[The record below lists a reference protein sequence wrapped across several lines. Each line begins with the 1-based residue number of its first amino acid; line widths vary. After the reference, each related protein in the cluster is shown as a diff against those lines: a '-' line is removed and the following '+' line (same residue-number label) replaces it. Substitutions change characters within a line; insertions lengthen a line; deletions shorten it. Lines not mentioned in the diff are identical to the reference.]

1 MPVAIGQPDPN
12 PISTGTRYPLIRQ
25 GFCGLLGALILNSC
39 SYISETGPLK
49 GTINGGSPAYS
60 LVEVKTEADIPGE
73 FRSYGVGALPPRNKG
88 QAYSDAIRARDM
100 LNFVVTDLVEES
112 PFYSKGDPYKFGP
125 IEVPS
130 DGKIDIPYVGPIQV
144 IGKTLSQVSSEL
156 GDKITPVSKTA
167 RTSVFRSDRIARF
180 ANVIGEVKNPGP
192 VPLER
197 AGITSLDILSVSGG
211 PTDSEHLF
219 KYTLRR
225 GETDYVLDYLAFRQK
240 PFPVEEGDLLSV
252 TTDTSNRFHVMGA
265 INKPTTVPFP
275 VPSPTL
281 ADALGS
287 ATGLDE
293 RRSDPSGV
301 FVFRKGTPDLVYT
314 FNLKDP
320 SSIHLIQR
328 FPIQGNDIVYVT
340 EAPLARWNRLI
351 SQILPVSVSQAA
363 NAAARYTT
371 N

>member
-1 MPVAIGQPDPN
+1 M
-12 PISTGTRYPLIRQ
+12 TLIRLHTRTV
-25 GFCGLLGALILNSC
+25 GLFSLLTLASCGL
-39 SYISETGPLK
+39 ISETGPLK
-49 GTINGGSPAYS
+49 GNINDKSKSYT
-60 LVEVKTEADIPGE
+60 LVEVRSQDDIPGQS
-73 FRSYGVGALPPRNKG
+73 RSYGMGAIPPPSKG

-100 LNFVVTDLVEES
+100 LNFIVTDLVEES

-125 IEVPS
+125 IEVPG
-130 DGKIDIPYVGPIQV
+130 DGVIDIPYVGPIQV
-144 IGKTLSQVSSEL
+144 IGKSLAQVSSEL
-156 GDKITPVSKTA
+156 GEKITPVSKTA
-167 RTSVFRSDRIARF
+167 RASVFRSDRISRF

-192 VPLER
+192 VSLER

-225 GETDYVLDYLAFRQK
+225 GDTDYVLDYLAFRQK

-281 ADALGS
+281 SDALGS

-320 SSIHLIQR
+320 SSFHLIQR

-363 NAAARYTT
+363 NAAARYT
-371 N
+371 NN